1 MFDNPSGTIKGFA
14 IVMTVLFIIAVIVL
28 SIVFFTMGGS
38 FFAIG
43 VGVLILGMP
52 LSIVF
57 GAFIYGY
64 GDIVEDISA
73 IRWKLEEIK
82 SGEETRSGEETKQRS
97 SSVWKC
103 VNCGQLT
110 RTNPCSCC
118 GKESK

>member
-1 MFDNPSGTIKGFA
+1 MFDNPSDTIKDFA
-14 IVMTVLFIIAVIVL
+14 KVLTVLNIIAVIVL
-28 SIVFFTMGGS
+28 SVVFFRMGGS

-43 VGVLILGMP
+43 VGVLILGTP

-82 SGEETRSGEETKQRS
+82 SGEETRSGE
-97 SSVWKC
+97 
-103 VNCGQLT
+103 
-110 RTNPCSCC
+110 
-118 GKESK
+118 